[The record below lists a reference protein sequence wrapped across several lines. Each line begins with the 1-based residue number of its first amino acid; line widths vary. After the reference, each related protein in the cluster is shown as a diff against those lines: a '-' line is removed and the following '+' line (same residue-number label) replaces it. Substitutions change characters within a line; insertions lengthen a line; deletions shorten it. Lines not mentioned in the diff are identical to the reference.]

1 MCPSRVFCPKVR
13 LISLPPHHASA
24 ALPAAAADSAQS
36 GRNWLGWDERPEDI
50 PVRDAQSW
58 ETFWCLLTFCFAY
71 PSPAHSH
78 THSLSVSLSLPTDS
92 LSLLTHTWK
101 LCWNFK
107 AKCFT
112 WNLFPNVLPP
122 LFENW
127 AMPHSFHQIVIT
139 GRPGLGLFISGDKNQ
154 VLFVRWFKNWLFHQK
169 ILRCH

>member
-1 MCPSRVFCPKVR
+1 MPPLPCLPTRPVLPKVAGTGWAETND
-13 LISLPPHHASA
+13 LKTFPCEMPNLEKPSGVSLPFV
-24 ALPAAAADSAQS
+24 LPI
-36 GRNWLGWDERPEDI
+36 LL
-50 PVRDAQSW
+50 
-58 ETFWCLLTFCFAY
+58 LLT
-71 PSPAHSH
+71 H
-78 THSLSVSLSLPTDS
+78 THTLSLSLSLSAHWLS

-154 VLFVRWFKNWLFHQK
+154 VLFVRWCKNRLFHQK